1 MQNTELQLP
10 ERFLFMKVGNH
21 AGETWED
28 ILTRKRRELE
38 KAGMIFWGYG
48 GSACH
53 PVSQVQPFAK
63 LAIKEQ
69 GGIKLV
75 MQPIKSNW
83 DQDIAEATEY
93 SVDGREWKKMPNGI
107 HVTGSSYALV
117 LDSIE
122 ETDLDLPFHELEV
135 GIGPSLGKPAEDY
148 LLGRTDKGCLTRSV
162 RPRIPT
168 EKTVRKAG
176 IVANLK
182 EPFGVLLRR
191 TTK

>member
-1 MQNTELQLP
+1 MPDTAIQLP
-10 ERFLFMKVGNH
+10 DRFLFMKVGNH
-21 AGETWED
+21 AGETWKD
-28 ILTRKRRELE
+28 ILNRKRRELNE
-38 KAGMIFWGYG
+38 AGMIFWGYG

-69 GGIKLV
+69 GGIKLI

-83 DQDIAEATEY
+83 DQDTAEATEY
-93 SVDGREWKKMPNGI
+93 SVDGRNWEKMPSGI

-117 LDSIE
+117 LESID

-135 GIGPSLGKPAEDY
+135 GIGPSLGKPAENY
-148 LLGRTDKGCLTRSV
+148 LTGRTDKGCLIRSS
-162 RPRIPT
+162 RPRLPD
-168 EKTVRKAG
+168 EKTIRKAG

-191 TTK
+191 S